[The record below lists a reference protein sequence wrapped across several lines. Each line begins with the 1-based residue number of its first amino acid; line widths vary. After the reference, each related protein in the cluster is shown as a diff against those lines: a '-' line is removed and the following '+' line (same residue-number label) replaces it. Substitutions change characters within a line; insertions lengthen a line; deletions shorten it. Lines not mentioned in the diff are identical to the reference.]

1 MQGFKKI
8 VMRFILVV
16 TLFFSSF
23 LISAQSNRLALVNP
37 INKTVDLKVVVLD
50 EENAMEPLAF
60 ATVIVKEKGQE
71 KTTNLEGEFK
81 ASLRPGTYNIEIQ
94 FIGYQTIT
102 LSNVTLVSGKPVELK
117 TSMRALQLEP
127 SVNFDEYFSEKS
139 DN

>member
-1 MQGFKKI
+1 
-8 VMRFILVV
+8 MRFILVV

-127 SVNFDEYFSEKS
+127 SVNFEEYFSEKT

>member
-127 SVNFDEYFSEKS
+127 SVNFDEYFSEKT

>member
-1 MQGFKKI
+1 
-8 VMRFILVV
+8 MRFILVV